1 MKILAIHADYVEYQA
16 KKKAFKGAEEIES
29 KDAVRVEECLVIFTA
44 VEKSDEENKDGIIE
58 RYLSE
63 IKKIAEQV
71 NAVKIVLYPYAHL
84 SSKLSN
90 PSFGQSVMQEAQK
103 ILSSDK
109 NFEVYR
115 APFGWYKSFNVSC
128 KGHPLSELSR
138 EFGVDDSVAEGKDLT
153 KEHKDE
159 KFVFSKN
166 AASEIQKVALT
177 TGLVL
182 AKAMSELYPESQVA
196 DVGFYHDQAFVDF
209 SGVKLKQKNF
219 RKISEK
225 MKEIIASKEKVESKK
240 AKDLTGVLQKEI
252 AKDVGGSAAAY
263 TLGNVGIIPLLKD
276 AVCANTKVIGSFELV
291 GLGSVYWKANSKNDQ
306 LVRVRLVAFPGDR
319 GLEQYKA
326 RQVDAANRNHVK
338 IGKEQGL
345 FVISDLVGAGMPLIA
360 PNGMII
366 KQAVIDYLWE
376 LHKNKGYSQVGIPH
390 IAKTDLYKKSGHW
403 EKFGEELFKAK
414 GHHEDFVLKP
424 MNCPH
429 HTQIFD
435 AFSYS
440 YRDMPVRFFEPTV
453 VYRDEKP
460 GQLTGLSRVRA
471 ITQDDGHIFCRVDQI
486 GQEVATMIEIILKF
500 YQTLGMDANYWV
512 SLSVRGDDMSKYLG
526 SSQAWDIA
534 EKALEKSANENKLPF
549 KRIEGEAAF
558 YGPKL
563 DFMFQDALGR
573 EQQLATVQ
581 CDFNLPERFDLSY
594 VNEKGEKERPVM
606 IHRAISGSL
615 ERFMSVLIEH
625 FAGKFPLWLS
635 PVQIKILTVT
645 DKHLSMAKEFS
656 AKLVENDLR
665 CEIDSR
671 QETISKKVREAQLSY
686 ANYIITI
693 GDKELE
699 SGCLAVRDRDTGK
712 TEFGVV
718 VDSFVSKV
726 VKERDERSL

>member
-225 MKEIIASKEKVESKK
+225 MKEII
-240 AKDLTGVLQKEI
+240 
-252 AKDVGGSAAAY
+252 
-263 TLGNVGIIPLLKD
+263 
-276 AVCANTKVIGSFELV
+276 
-291 GLGSVYWKANSKNDQ
+291 
-306 LVRVRLVAFPGDR
+306 
-319 GLEQYKA
+319 
-326 RQVDAANRNHVK
+326 
-338 IGKEQGL
+338 
-345 FVISDLVGAGMPLIA
+345 
-360 PNGMII
+360 
-366 KQAVIDYLWE
+366 
-376 LHKNKGYSQVGIPH
+376 
-390 IAKTDLYKKSGHW
+390 
-403 EKFGEELFKAK
+403 
-414 GHHEDFVLKP
+414 
-424 MNCPH
+424 
-429 HTQIFD
+429 
-435 AFSYS
+435 
-440 YRDMPVRFFEPTV
+440 
-453 VYRDEKP
+453 
-460 GQLTGLSRVRA
+460 
-471 ITQDDGHIFCRVDQI
+471 
-486 GQEVATMIEIILKF
+486 
-500 YQTLGMDANYWV
+500 
-512 SLSVRGDDMSKYLG
+512 
-526 SSQAWDIA
+526 
-534 EKALEKSANENKLPF
+534 
-549 KRIEGEAAF
+549 
-558 YGPKL
+558 
-563 DFMFQDALGR
+563 
-573 EQQLATVQ
+573 
-581 CDFNLPERFDLSY
+581 
-594 VNEKGEKERPVM
+594 
-606 IHRAISGSL
+606 
-615 ERFMSVLIEH
+615 
-625 FAGKFPLWLS
+625 
-635 PVQIKILTVT
+635 
-645 DKHLSMAKEFS
+645 
-656 AKLVENDLR
+656 
-665 CEIDSR
+665 
-671 QETISKKVREAQLSY
+671 
-686 ANYIITI
+686 
-693 GDKELE
+693 
-699 SGCLAVRDRDTGK
+699 
-712 TEFGVV
+712 
-718 VDSFVSKV
+718 
-726 VKERDERSL
+726 